1 MHLPVFLL
9 EDHKYVTETYIRAL
23 RSISFEGEIV
33 ISYSLNEA
41 YKKIIDSDLKELQLA
56 ILDYS
61 MPPCQLNNLKNGE
74 DIANIIRTKFPEAKI
89 VFVSAILSCFELESL
104 LKNVNPEGIVEKSDI
119 DFSDLCMILKK
130 VIGGEVFYSQQIH
143 KTIDENEA
151 RYLFLDAVNL
161 KIIELISQG
170 ITTKNLPNYVP
181 LSLSGV
187 HKRKAKI
194 KSVLNIDNGSDEA
207 IIKEARKKGFI

>member
-1 MHLPVFLL
+1 MCLPIFIL
-9 EDHKYVTETYIRAL
+9 EDHKYVTDIYIRAL
-23 RSISFEGEIV
+23 RSISVKADIV

-41 YKKIIDSDLKELQLA
+41 YKKITDPNLKELQLA

-61 MPPCQLNNLKNGE
+61 MPPCQLNNLRNGE
-74 DIANIIRTKFPEAKI
+74 DIAKMIRAKFPEAKI
-89 VFVSAILSCFELESL
+89 IFVSAILSSFDLESL

-119 DFSDLCMILKK
+119 DFSDLTMILTK
-130 VIGGEVFYSQQIH
+130 IIAGEVFYSAQIH
-143 KTIDENEA
+143 KTMDENNA
-151 RYLFLDAVNL
+151 KHLFLDALNL
-161 KIIELISQG
+161 KIIELLSQG
-170 ITTKNLPNYVP
+170 IATKNLPNYVP

>member
-9 EDHKYVTETYIRAL
+9 EDHKYVTEAYITAL
-23 RSISFEGEIV
+23 RSIFFEGEIV
-33 ISYSLNEA
+33 TSYSLDEA
-41 YKKIIDSDLKELQLA
+41 YQKITDSNLKDLQLA

-61 MPPCQLNNLKNGE
+61 MPPCHLNNLKNGE
-74 DIANIIRTKFPEAKI
+74 DIAIIIRAKFPEAKI
-89 VFVSAILSCFELESL
+89 IFVSATLSSFELESL

-119 DFSDLCMILKK
+119 DFKDLSLILKR
-130 VIGGEVFYSQQIH
+130 VIEGEVFYSHRIH
-143 KTIDENEA
+143 KTINENQTK
-151 RYLFLDAVNL
+151 YLFLDALNL
-161 KIIELISQG
+161 KIIELLSQG
-170 ITTKNLPNYVP
+170 IATKNLPNYIP

-194 KSVLNIDNGSDEA
+194 KAVLNIDNGSDEA